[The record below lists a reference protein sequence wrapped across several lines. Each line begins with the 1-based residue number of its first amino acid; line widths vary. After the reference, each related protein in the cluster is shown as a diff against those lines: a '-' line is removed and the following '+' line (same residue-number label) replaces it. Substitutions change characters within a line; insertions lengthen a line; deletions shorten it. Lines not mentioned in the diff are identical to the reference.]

1 MSQFIVP
8 AKITRRIKNSLKTK
22 VALAIAAL
30 LVVVLG
36 AGAWINISFFTAEY
50 LQWLEARSAVLGQ
63 PLIVRVKDVLS
74 QVGYNPNVFIVL
86 QGDVVTLLK
95 DNSEIAHIAMYDQTG
110 KLVLHRR
117 AKEEQKQE
125 IHGVIQARLVDHPK
139 TVLTLALG
147 GNYHFLHPVIHE
159 KGTVYVSL
167 VYRAEAVRR
176 AQQRMTGLFV
186 VLALVSL
193 ALSAI
198 GVFVIV
204 QKWISGPIRNLVS
217 LAQTVSQG
225 DLSQTVTVQGED
237 EMGEIQLA
245 CGDMVA
251 QLRKMVQSVKSAAD
265 GISAASVQ
273 VASSAQMLSQ
283 GTSEQAASVEESCA
297 SLEQM
302 NASIAQ
308 NADNSKQ
315 MEQMALKGADEVEQS
330 GKTVSEG
337 VDAMNSIAERISIV
351 EAIAYQTNL
360 LALNA
365 AIEAARAGEHGKGF
379 AVVATE
385 VRNLAERSQQAA
397 QEIGS
402 LTSSSVRIAERSGTV
417 LKDLVPSIRKT
428 AELVQEVAT
437 ASREQAVGV
446 SQVNQ
451 AMTHMDQVTQRNA
464 AAAEELSSTAEQ
476 MADQAKSLQ
485 ELLTAFR
492 IDATH
497 GGEKVK
503 LNPVPYGRGN
513 FPGSA
518 ARQSGVPR
526 QKANGEQVSGTGDSS
541 FKTSGR
547 TTELGAH
554 GVKFNHTDT
563 VGG

>member
-1 MSQFIVP
+1 MSQFMAR

-86 QGDVVTLLK
+86 QGDVVALLK

-125 IHGVIQARLVDHPK
+125 IHGVIQAHLAHHPK

-198 GVFVIV
+198 GVFFIV
-204 QKWISGPIRNLVS
+204 QRWISGPICNLVS

-251 QLRKMVQSVKSAAD
+251 QLREMVQSVKSAAD
-265 GISAASVQ
+265 GISVASAQ

-315 MEQMALKGADEVEQS
+315 MEQMALKGAGEVEQS
-330 GKTVSEG
+330 RKTVSEA
-337 VDAMNSIAERISIV
+337 VDAMNSIAEKITIV
-351 EAIAYQTNL
+351 EEIAYQTNL

-385 VRNLAERSQQAA
+385 VRKLAERSQQAA
-397 QEIGS
+397 QEIGA
-402 LTSSSVRIAERSGTV
+402 LTSSSARIAERSGTV

-446 SQVNQ
+446 SQVNK
-451 AMTHMDQVTQRNA
+451 AMTHMDHVTQRNA

-485 ELLTAFR
+485 QLLSAFR
-492 IDATH
+492 IDS
-497 GGEKVK
+497 EKVK
-503 LNPVPYGRGN
+503 LNPVPYAPKN
-513 FPGSA
+513 LPGSA
-518 ARQSGVPR
+518 ARQPGAPR
-526 QKANGEQVSGTGDSS
+526 LKANGEQLPSAGDSS
-541 FKTSGR
+541 FMPSGW
-547 TTELGAH
+547 TTELGAG
-554 GVKFNHTDT
+554 GVRFKHSDT
-563 VGG
+563 LGG

>member
-1 MSQFIVP
+1 MSQFMAS
-8 AKITRRIKNSLKTK
+8 AKITRQIKNSLKAK

-74 QVGYNPNVFIVL
+74 QVGYNPSVFIVL
-86 QGDVVTLLK
+86 QGDVVALLQA
-95 DNSEIAHIAMYDQTG
+95 NSEIAHIAVYDQTG
-110 KLVLHRR
+110 KLVLQRD
-117 AKEEQKQE
+117 AKEEQKQAN
-125 IHGVIQARLVDHPK
+125 HGVIPSRLWHHPK

-147 GNYHFLHPVIHE
+147 GNYHILHPVIHE

-167 VYRAEAVRR
+167 VYRAEAVHR

-198 GVFVIV
+198 GVFFIV
-204 QKWISGPIRNLVS
+204 QKWISGPIYNLVS
-217 LAQTVSQG
+217 LAQTVSKG
-225 DLSQTVTVQGED
+225 DLSQTVTVLGED
-237 EMGEIQLA
+237 EIGKMQLA

-251 QLRKMVQSVKSAAD
+251 QLREMVQSIKSAAD
-265 GISAASVQ
+265 GISAASAQ

-315 MEQMALKGADEVEQS
+315 MEQMALNGAGEVEES
-330 GKTVSEG
+330 GKTVSEA
-337 VDAMNSIAERISIV
+337 VDAMNSIAEKITIV
-351 EAIAYQTNL
+351 EEIAYQTNL

-385 VRNLAERSQQAA
+385 VRKLAERSQQAA

-402 LTSSSVRIAERSGTV
+402 LTSSSVRIAEHSGTM

-437 ASREQAVGV
+437 ASREQSVGV
-446 SQVNQ
+446 SQVNK

-464 AAAEELSSTAEQ
+464 AAAEQLSSTAEQ

-485 ELLTAFR
+485 QLLTAFR
-492 IDATH
+492 IDTAH
-497 GGEKVK
+497 AGKK
-503 LNPVPYGRGN
+503 LQRNLLPYGLRDN
-513 FPGSA
+513 PGSA
-518 ARQSGVPR
+518 TRQPGAPR
-526 QKANGEQVSGTGDSS
+526 QKANGEQVLGAGDSS
-541 FKTSGR
+541 FKPSAW
-547 TTELGAH
+547 TTELGAN
-554 GVKFNHTDT
+554 GVEFKHSDT

>member
-1 MSQFIVP
+1 MSQFMAP
-8 AKITRRIKNSLKTK
+8 AKITRRIQNSLKAK
-22 VALAIAAL
+22 VALAIATL

-74 QVGYNPNVFIVL
+74 QVGYNPGVFIVL
-86 QGDVVTLLK
+86 QGDVVALLK
-95 DNSEIAHIAMYDQTG
+95 DNPDIAHIAMYDQTG
-110 KLVLHRR
+110 KLVLHRQ

-125 IHGVIQARLVDHPK
+125 IHGVIQARLARHPK

-159 KGTVYVSL
+159 KATVYVSL
-167 VYRAEAVRR
+167 VYRAETVRR
-176 AQQRMTGLFV
+176 AQQRMTGLFI

-198 GVFVIV
+198 GVFFII
-204 QKWISGPIRNLVS
+204 QRWISGPICNLVS
-217 LAQTVSQG
+217 FAPTVSQG
-225 DLSQTVTVQGED
+225 DLSQSVTVQGED
-237 EMGEIQLA
+237 EIGEIQLA
-245 CGDMVA
+245 CSDMVA
-251 QLRKMVQSVKSAAD
+251 QLRGMVQSVKSAAD
-265 GISAASVQ
+265 GISVASAQ

-315 MEQMALKGADEVEQS
+315 MEQMALKGAGEVEHS
-330 GKTVSEG
+330 GKTVSEA
-337 VDAMNSIAERISIV
+337 VDAMNSIAEKITIV
-351 EAIAYQTNL
+351 EEIAYQTNL

-385 VRNLAERSQQAA
+385 VRKLAERSQQAA
-397 QEIGS
+397 QEIGA
-402 LTSSSVRIAERSGTV
+402 LTCSSVRIAEHSGTV

-437 ASREQAVGV
+437 ASREQALGV
-446 SQVNQ
+446 SQVNK
-451 AMTHMDQVTQRNA
+451 AMTHMDHVTQRNA

-485 ELLTAFR
+485 QLLSAFR
-492 IDATH
+492 IDRAH

-503 LNPVPYGRGN
+503 LNPIPYGPKN
-513 FPGSA
+513 LPGSA
-518 ARQSGVPR
+518 GRQPGAPR
-526 QKANGEQVSGTGDSS
+526 QKAKGERVSSAGDGS
-541 FKTSGR
+541 FKPSGWTS
-547 TTELGAH
+547 ELGDGSVGFKH
-554 GVKFNHTDT
+554 SDT